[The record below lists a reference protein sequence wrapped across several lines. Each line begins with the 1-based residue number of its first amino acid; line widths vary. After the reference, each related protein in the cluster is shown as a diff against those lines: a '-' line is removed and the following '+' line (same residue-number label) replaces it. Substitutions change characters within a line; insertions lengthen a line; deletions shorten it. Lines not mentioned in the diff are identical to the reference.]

1 MDLCESEANPVYRLS
16 SRTAKALEQWN
27 PVSKNNKQKTKT
39 KQKPTKPK
47 RMSRSV
53 PLTTPKDGVG
63 GSQWETL
70 RMCHHPAEYLLG
82 ENLERFGATMEIAS
96 HYGKEKED
104 KLVYL
109 KVN

>member
-16 SRTAKALEQWN
+16 SRTAKAVEQWN
-27 PVSKNNKQKTKT
+27 PVSKNNKQQTKT
-39 KQKPTKPK
+39 KRKPTKPK

-53 PLTTPKDGVG
+53 LLTTPRDGVG

-70 RMCHHPAEYLLG
+70 RIYRHPAEYLLG
-82 ENLERFGATMEIAS
+82 ENLEWFGATIEIAS

-104 KLVYL
+104 KSV
-109 KVN
+109 